1 MMFLT
6 CPQWHS
12 LRVLV
17 ALAVVPAFAQVY
29 HAPPPPQHHVEAP
42 QSNTVFV
49 DNFTMW
55 TGNSQLLSSLASEF
69 SSAFVPS
76 QLNFSSSGLQMTGP
90 TQDFQLAG
98 LQSLSTFTAPCTVVA
113 NVTATQGTGDPF
125 QIFLVSADLTQYLTV
140 TGNVK
145 PIYLGI
151 WVNAPNIGAL
161 GTSLGEEFS
170 PSISPAFSTPY
181 QIIISVAAQGA
192 ATVKLEGQRHSIG
205 PPFQPTTRHRS
216 VLPGAGAA
224 DRAGP
229 NKDHKWQTGPPSE

>member
-98 LQSLSTFTAPCTVVA
+98 LQSLSTFTAPCTVASRVISRMTDSVNWA
-113 NVTATQGTGDPF
+113 AFWLIRTADDPF
-125 QIFLVSADLTQYLTV
+125 VAE
-140 TGNVK
+140 
-145 PIYLGI
+145 
-151 WVNAPNIGAL
+151 WAL
-161 GTSLGEEFS
+161 F
-170 PSISPAFSTPY
+170 
-181 QIIISVAAQGA
+181 
-192 ATVKLEGQRHSIG
+192 
-205 PPFQPTTRHRS
+205 TR
-216 VLPGAGAA
+216 LP
-224 DRAGP
+224 
-229 NKDHKWQTGPPSE
+229 